1 MPWQKKKR
9 IQGKNKYYS
18 LSKKQKRENKI
29 TDEFEVMFNS
39 LSLEEVIGLKL
50 ELASNMVDG
59 KLYGMPIW
67 YSLPV
72 IIKDA
77 ILKFSLST
85 TRTKMEAARLLGL
98 NISQFSSLVKKYNI
112 KFQEKKYPRPDNQFS
127 CIFIIKNVMEN

>member
-9 IQGKNKYYS
+9 IQGKNAFYS
-18 LSKKQKRENKI
+18 LSKKLKRENKI

-39 LSLEEVIGLKL
+39 LSLEEVIGLNL
-50 ELASNMVDG
+50 DLASKMIDG

-77 ILKFSLST
+77 ILKYSLSAT
-85 TRTKMEAARLLGL
+85 GTKMEAARLLGL
-98 NISQFSSLVKKYNI
+98 NISQFSSLVKKYNVESYFF
-112 KFQEKKYPRPDNQFS
+112 K
-127 CIFIIKNVMEN
+127 ENE

>member
-18 LSKKQKRENKI
+18 LSKKLKRENKI

-77 ILKFSLST
+77 ILKFSLAT

-112 KFQEKKYPRPDNQFS
+112 ESYFFE
-127 CIFIIKNVMEN
+127 ENE